1 MITRRNFCK
10 TCGLMSMAG
19 VMAPTFLA
27 QTVAAAPTGLAAGKR
42 ALVVVQL
49 TGGNDGLN
57 TLIPYADSAYYTA
70 RPTLGLKD
78 DGIIKINE
86 QLALHSSLK
95 DLKGLY
101 DNGQMAIVAGAG
113 YPNPNYSHFR
123 SMEIWQTANP
133 NSAARDGWL
142 GRYLNAASS
151 QGDPDALTKLGMT
164 VGNTGQGGGAPL
176 AFTTEKTVVLSFGG
190 LDRFQFR
197 GDASVKGDR
206 EAQLATAR
214 KIYSVAAQNST
225 GDYIRKAAL
234 DALNASDALA
244 KVGTDYK
251 PAVTYPKTP
260 FADRLKNIAQVLN
273 SDYGTRVF
281 YVATDGSYDT
291 HFNQSIT
298 HSRLHQT
305 LGEGLAAFY
314 QDLQAHG
321 LADSVMTVTF
331 SEFGRRVA
339 ENGSKG
345 TDHGS
350 AEPMF
355 ILGGKNA
362 IKPGIYGKQPSL
374 TDLDNGNMKVQVD
387 FRSIYGTLLKNWLG
401 TDPTPVVG
409 SGFPT
414 LDFVR

>member
-10 TCGLMSMAG
+10 TCGIMTMAG

-27 QTVAAAPTGLAAGKR
+27 ATVAAAPASLAAGKK
-42 ALVVVQL
+42 ALVVVQM

-57 TLIPYADSAYYTA
+57 TLVPYADSAYHTA

-78 DGIIKINE
+78 DGIIKLND
-86 QLALHSSLK
+86 QLALHASLK
-95 DLKGLY
+95 ELKTMY

-123 SMEIWQTANP
+123 SMEIWQSANP
-133 NSAARDGWL
+133 DSAARDGWL
-142 GRYLNAASS
+142 GRYLNNST
-151 QGDPDALTKLGMT
+151 DPTALTKLGMT
-164 VGNTGQGGGAPL
+164 IGNTGQGGGAPL
-176 AFTTEKTVVLSFGG
+176 AFSTEKTVVLSFGG
-190 LDRFQFR
+190 IQNFQFR
-197 GDASVKGDR
+197 GDNSQKGDKD
-206 EAQLATAR
+206 AQLAAAR
-214 KIYSVAAQNST
+214 KIYGLATQNST
-225 GDYIRKAAL
+225 AEYIRTTAL
-234 DALNASDALA
+234 DALNASDSLA
-244 KVGTDYK
+244 KITTEYK

-260 FADRLKNIAQVLN
+260 FADRLQQIAQILN
-273 SDYGTRVF
+273 SDYGTRIF

-291 HFNQSIT
+291 HFNQALT
-298 HSRLHQT
+298 QARLHQT
-305 LGEGLAAFY
+305 LAEGLSAFY
-314 QDLQAHG
+314 QDLQAHN
-321 LADSVMTVTF
+321 LADSVLTMTF

-362 IKPGIYGKQPSL
+362 LKPGIYGKQPSL

-387 FRSIYGTLLKNWLG
+387 FRSVYGTVLQKWLG
-401 TDPTPVVG
+401 ADPTPVVG
-409 SGFPT
+409 AGFPA
-414 LDFVR
+414 LDFIS

>member
-1 MITRRNFCK
+1 MLTRRNFCK

-19 VMAPTFLA
+19 VMAPAFLA
-27 QTVAAAPTGLAAGKR
+27 RTVTATTSGLAAGKR
-42 ALVVVQL
+42 ALVVVQM

-70 RPTLGLKD
+70 RPTLGLKEPE
-78 DGIIKINE
+78 ILKLNE
-86 QLALHSSLK
+86 QLALHPSLK
-95 DLKGLY
+95 DLKELY
-101 DNGQMAIVAGAG
+101 DKGQVAVVAGAG
-113 YPNPNYSHFR
+113 YPNPDYSHFR
-123 SMEIWQTANP
+123 SMEIWQSANP
-133 NSAARDGWL
+133 DSAARDGWL

-151 QGDPDALTKLGMT
+151 QGAPDALTRLGMT
-164 VGNTGQGGGAPL
+164 IGNTGQGSGAPL
-176 AFTTEKTVVLSFGG
+176 AFWTDKTVVLSFGG
-190 LDRFQFR
+190 IERFQFR
-197 GDASVKGDR
+197 GDAGVKGDR
-206 EAQLATAR
+206 EARLAAAR
-214 KIYSVAAQNST
+214 KIYNVATQNSAAE
-225 GDYIRKAAL
+225 YIRTTAL
-234 DALNASDALA
+234 DALNASESLA
-244 KVGTDYK
+244 KVATDYK

-260 FADRLKNIAQVLN
+260 FADRLKNVAQILN

-291 HFNQSIT
+291 HFNQAIT

-305 LGEGLAAFY
+305 LSEGLAAFY
-314 QDLQAHG
+314 KDLQAHG
-321 LADSVMTVTF
+321 LDDSVMTMTF

-387 FRSIYGTLLKNWLG
+387 FRSVYATLVKNWLG
-401 TDPTPVVG
+401 TDPKPIVG
-409 SGFPT
+409 GDFPT

>member
-1 MITRRNFCK
+1 
-10 TCGLMSMAG
+10 MSMAG
-19 VMAPTFLA
+19 MLAPTFLA
-27 QTVAAAPTGLAAGKR
+27 QTVAAAPSSLAGGKK
-42 ALVVVQL
+42 ALVVVQM

-57 TLIPYADSAYYTA
+57 TLVPYADGAYYKA

-78 DGIIKINE
+78 DGIIKLND
-86 QLALHSSLK
+86 QLALHASLK
-95 DLKGLY
+95 DFKTMY

-123 SMEIWQTANP
+123 SMEIWQSANP
-133 NSAARDGWL
+133 DSAARDGWL

-151 QGDPDALTKLGMT
+151 AGDPNALTKLGMT
-164 VGNTGQGGGAPL
+164 IGNTGQGGGAPL
-176 AFTTEKTVVLSFGG
+176 AFSTEKTVVLSFGG
-190 LDRFQFR
+190 INNFQFR
-197 GDASVKGDR
+197 GDPSVKGDK
-206 EAQLATAR
+206 EAQLAAAR
-214 KIYSVAAQNST
+214 KIYNIAAQNST
-225 GDYIRKAAL
+225 AEYIRKTAL
-234 DALNASDALA
+234 DALNASDSLA
-244 KVGTDYK
+244 KISTEYK

-260 FADRLKNIAQVLN
+260 FADRLQQIAQILN

-291 HFNQSIT
+291 HFNQAIT
-298 HSRLHQT
+298 QSRLHQT
-305 LGEGLAAFY
+305 LAEGLNAFY

-321 LADSVMTVTF
+321 LAEAVLTMTF

-362 IKPGIYGKQPSL
+362 LKPGIYGKQPSL
-374 TDLDNGNMKVQVD
+374 TELDNGNMKVQVD
-387 FRSIYGTLLKNWLG
+387 FRAVYGTVLKNWLG
-401 TDPTPVVG
+401 ADPTPVVG
-409 SGFPT
+409 SGFPA
-414 LDFVR
+414 LDFVK

>member
-1 MITRRNFCK
+1 
-10 TCGLMSMAG
+10 MSMAG
-19 VMAPTFLA
+19 MMAPTFLA
-27 QTVAAAPTGLAAGKR
+27 QTVAAAPSTLAAGKR
-42 ALVVVQL
+42 ALVVVQM

-57 TLIPYADSAYYTA
+57 TVVPYADSAYHAA

-78 DGIIKINE
+78 DGILKLND

-95 DLKGLY
+95 DLKTMY
-101 DNGQMAIVAGAG
+101 DNGQVAIVAGAG

-123 SMEIWQTANP
+123 SMEIWQSANP
-133 NSAARDGWL
+133 DSAARDGWL

-151 QGDPDALTKLGMT
+151 AGDPAALTKLGMT
-164 VGNTGQGGGAPL
+164 IGNTGQGGGAPL
-176 AFTTEKTVVLSFGG
+176 AFSTEKTVVLSFGG
-190 LDRFQFR
+190 INTFQFR
-197 GDASVKGDR
+197 GDASVKSDKD
-206 EAQLATAR
+206 AQLAAAR
-214 KIYSVAAQNST
+214 KIYNIAALNST
-225 GDYIRKAAL
+225 ADYIRKTAI
-234 DALNASDALA
+234 DALNASDSLA
-244 KVGTDYK
+244 TISTEYK

-260 FADRLKNIAQVLN
+260 FADRLQQIAQILN
-273 SDYGTRVF
+273 SDYGSRIF

-298 HSRLHQT
+298 QSRLHQT
-305 LGEGLAAFY
+305 LAEGLNAFY

-321 LADSVMTVTF
+321 LADSVLTMTF

-355 ILGGKNA
+355 ILGGKNVL
-362 IKPGIYGKQPSL
+362 KPGIYGKQPSL

-387 FRSIYGTLLKNWLG
+387 FRSVYGTVLKNWLG
-401 TDPTPVVG
+401 ADPTPVVG
-409 SGFPT
+409 SGFPL
-414 LDFVR
+414 LDFVK